1 MSLLIRLSVNY
12 IPDVYKRQGESCVLL
27 KNDKI
32 LPLSMKKK
40 VIWAGPYTA
49 SRELL
54 SRWSIFGEHEAVETI
69 EDVLQ
74 RKQIE
79 AECITGCNILSDAE
93 CKVWQVE
100 QELSGKPRDE
110 QWLETITQDVY
121 KRQHECNW
129 K

>member
-1 MSLLIRLSVNY
+1 MMKNQLGLFENPFAGLGKSGKLTLHNREKAYQLA
-12 IPDVYKRQGESCVLL
+12 GESCVLL

-54 SRWSIFGEHEAVETI
+54 SLWSIFGEHEAVETI

-93 CKVWQVE
+93 CKVW
-100 QELSGKPRDE
+100 
-110 QWLETITQDVY
+110 
-121 KRQHECNW
+121 
-129 K
+129 